1 MTIKLG
7 SITNASRTKIA
18 IKIEIIRKIFTF
30 LFRIKK
36 CGLSYFRDYYLS
48 KKPTHVTI

>member
-7 SITNASRTKIA
+7 SITNASRPKIA
-18 IKIEIIRKIFTF
+18 IKIKIIRKIFPF

-36 CGLSYFRDYYLS
+36 CGLSYFRDYYLYN
-48 KKPTHVTI
+48 KPTHVMI